1 MTPTYLTLQ
10 SVDSVKQALDPR
22 VMDNAHICQLHYKT
36 AWVHDERPNFYKSI
50 FVVLQMLDKEP
61 PLAQMWVETRW
72 EYLQSI
78 NILNGVLSMVPLVWL
93 LYRLQNYLRATH
105 ISNVWKDILKISR

>member
-1 MTPTYLTLQ
+1 MWCN

-50 FVVLQMLDKEP
+50 CVVLQMLDKEP
-61 PLAQMWVETRW
+61 PLAQMWVETGGCKVQVAGCRW
-72 EYLQSI
+72 RIAGGGSLRCLRTIAATYACSLRFFSYLY
-78 NILNGVLSMVPLVWL
+78 VPLHL
-93 LYRLQNYLRATH
+93 
-105 ISNVWKDILKISR
+105 

>member
-1 MTPTYLTLQ
+1 MYLTLQ
-10 SVDSVKQALDPR
+10 SVDAVKQALDPR
-22 VMDNAHICQLHYKT
+22 VMDNAHICQLHYKI
-36 AWVHDERPNFYKSI
+36 AWVHDERPNFHKSI
-50 FVVLQMLDKEP
+50 CVVPKMLDKEP

-78 NILNGVLSMVPLVWL
+78 NILNGTLSMVPLVWL

-105 ISNVWKDILKISR
+105 ISMYGKIF